1 MEYPVQIEG
10 FEGQSIEIKSPG
22 FFSGP
27 KLLIDGQPAPKGPK
41 RNQML
46 LRQSDGTEKVAS
58 WQPRFLGLD
67 VPDLVVDGQT
77 ISVVDSLKWY
87 EWVWCVL
94 PLALIFVGGL
104 IGAFVGFAGFFINSK
119 LFRSSMNGAAK
130 YLAGGAVSLAAL
142 ITYVILAL
150 MVTSAIG

>member
-1 MEYPVQIEG
+1 MQYPVQIEG
-10 FEGQSIEIKSPG
+10 FEDQSIEVKAPSLL
-22 FFSGP
+22 SGP
-27 KLLIDGQPAPKGPK
+27 KLLVDGQPAPKGPK

-58 WQPRFLGLD
+58 WQPRFGGMD

-77 ISVVDSLKWY
+77 ITVVDSLKWY
-87 EWVWCVL
+87 DWIWCAL
-94 PLALIFVGGL
+94 PMALIFVGGL

-119 LFRSSMNGAAK
+119 LFRSSLNGAAK
-130 YLAGGAVSLAAL
+130 YLAGGAVSLAAV